1 MRQESPRDILIWDDA
16 SHIPADIKATA
27 LQSHVRRVFVSGPIH
42 DKCWI

>member
-27 LQSHVRRVFVSGPIH
+27 TESEVCLFLAQFKTSVG
-42 DKCWI
+42 